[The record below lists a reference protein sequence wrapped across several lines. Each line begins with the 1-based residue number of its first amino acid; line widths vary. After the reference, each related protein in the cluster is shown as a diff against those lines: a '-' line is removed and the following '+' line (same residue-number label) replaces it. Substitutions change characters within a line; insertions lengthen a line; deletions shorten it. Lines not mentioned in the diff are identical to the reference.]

1 MINKLFAATLLA
13 GLATANADAKAVEK
27 ITIGN
32 TNTVVRTVTGTLGGD
47 LRELSL
53 KDDIYHN
60 ELIETGSDSATE
72 ISFLDDT
79 TLTVGANAILVLD
92 KFIYDPDPS
101 RASFVLTA
109 TAGVFRFASG
119 TLPKK
124 SYTIHTPTATIGI
137 RGTVLTIAVQSVDEP
152 GSAGRVAVSVTVD
165 EGEVD
170 IVSCG
175 GQEIHLD
182 SATPSATISGDV
194 SDLCHAVASAILKPA
209 D

>member
-1 MINKLFAATLLA
+1 MTNKLFVAVLMI
-13 GLATANADAKAVEK
+13 GLATANVDAMAVEK

-32 TNTVVRTVTGTLGGD
+32 TNTVVRTVTGTFAGD

-79 TLTVGANAILVLD
+79 VLTVGANASLVLD

-101 RASFVLTA
+101 KASFVLTA

-137 RGTVLTIAVQSVDEP
+137 RGTVLTIAVQNVDEP
-152 GSAGRVAVSVTVD
+152 GSNGRVAVSVMVD
-165 EGEVD
+165 EGAAD

-175 GQEIHLD
+175 GQEISLD
-182 SATPSATISGDV
+182 SATPSATISGDA
-194 SDLCHAVASAILKPA
+194 SDLCNAVAAANPQ
-209 D
+209 

>member
-1 MINKLFAATLLA
+1 MINRLFAVTLLA
-13 GLATANADAKAVEK
+13 GLAAANADAMAVEK

-32 TNTVVRTVTGTLGGD
+32 TNTVVRTVTGTLSGD

-53 KDDIYHN
+53 MDDIYHN

-79 TLTVGANAILVLD
+79 TLTVGANASLVLD

-137 RGTVLTIAVQSVDEP
+137 RGTVLTIAVQSAEEP
-152 GSAGRVAVSVTVD
+152 GSPGRVAVSVTVD
-165 EGEVD
+165 EGAVD

-175 GQEIHLD
+175 GEEIHLD
-182 SATPSATISGDV
+182 SATPSATISGDM
-194 SDLCHAVASAILKPA
+194 SDLCHAVAAAKLLPA

>member
-1 MINKLFAATLLA
+1 MINKLFAATLIA

-32 TNTVVRTVTGTLGGD
+32 TNTVVRTVTGTFDGD
-47 LRELSL
+47 LRELAL

-79 TLTVGANAILVLD
+79 TLTVGANATLVLD

-101 RASFVLTA
+101 KASFVLTA

-124 SYTIHTPTATIGI
+124 SYMIHTPTATIGI
-137 RGTVLTIAVQSVDEP
+137 RGTVLTVAVLSLDEP
-152 GSAGRVAVSVTVD
+152 GSSGRVAVSVMVD
-165 EGEVD
+165 EGAVD
-170 IVSCG
+170 IVSCRG
-175 GQEIHLD
+175 EQIHLD
-182 SATPSATISGDV
+182 SATPTATIIGDV
-194 SDLCHAVASAILKPA
+194 SDLCNAIAAVDPQPA

>member
-1 MINKLFAATLLA
+1 MINRLFALTLLA
-13 GLATANADAKAVEK
+13 GLAAANADAMAVEK

-32 TNTVVRTVTGTLGGD
+32 TNTVVRTVTGTLSGD

-53 KDDIYHN
+53 MDDIYHN

-79 TLTVGANAILVLD
+79 TLTVGANASLVLD

-137 RGTVLTIAVQSVDEP
+137 RGTVLTIAVQAEEP
-152 GSAGRVAVSVTVD
+152 GSSGRVAVSVTVD
-165 EGEVD
+165 EGAVD

-175 GQEIHLD
+175 GEEIHLD

-194 SDLCHAVASAILKPA
+194 SDLCHAVAAAILKPA

>member
-13 GLATANADAKAVEK
+13 GLATANADAKAIEK

-32 TNTVVRTVTGTLGGD
+32 TNTVVRTVTGTLGGE

-72 ISFLDDT
+72 ISVLDDT
-79 TLTVGANAILVLD
+79 TLTVGANAVLVLD

-137 RGTVLTIAVQSVDEP
+137 RGTVLTIAVRSLDEP
-152 GSAGRVAVSVTVD
+152 GSNGRVAVSVTVE
-165 EGEVD
+165 EGAVD
-170 IVSCG
+170 IVRCRG
-175 GQEIHLD
+175 EEIHLD
-182 SATPSATISGDV
+182 RSTPSATISGDP
-194 SDLCHAVASAILKPA
+194 SDLCHAVAAANRRKAS
-209 D
+209 

>member
-1 MINKLFAATLLA
+1 MINRLFAVALLA

-32 TNTVVRTVTGTLGGD
+32 TNTVVRTVTGTLAGD

-79 TLTVGANAILVLD
+79 TLTVGANATLVLD

-137 RGTVLTIAVQSVDEP
+137 RGTVLTVAVQTVDEP
-152 GSAGRVAVSVTVD
+152 GSSGRVAVSIMVD
-165 EGEVD
+165 EGAVD
-170 IVSCG
+170 IVSCRG
-175 GQEIHLD
+175 EEIHLD
-182 SATPSATISGDV
+182 SDTPAATISGDA
-194 SDLCHAVASAILKPA
+194 SDLCHAVAAVKPQPA